1 MILKLNQQEDT
12 TIVNIYIYIY
22 MLNIG
27 GPKYI
32 NQI

>member
-1 MILKLNQQEDT
+1 MILKLNQQEGT
-12 TIVNIYIYIY
+12 TVVDIYIY